1 MDPVRSFRAPWGR
14 LLAIMTLIGCIA
26 LLGVP
31 LMMLSVMPED
41 DLPGIART
49 AMIVFFPLLLGII
62 ALFSIRSF
70 DVMQDGILVRRLF
83 WTNRLLYEDLRSVRV
98 DKDAMKGSIRVMGNG
113 GLFSFSGRYRSRKLG
128 GFTVYATDMKLSVIL
143 RYSDRTVVLTPENP
157 EEFAE
162 LVRQFSSAL

>member
-1 MDPVRSFRAPWGR
+1 MDPVRSFRAPWGK
-14 LLAIMTLIGCIA
+14 LLIIMTALGCVV

-31 LMMLSVMPED
+31 SMMVSVIPQD
-41 DLPGIART
+41 DLPVIARI
-49 AMIVFFPLLLGII
+49 AMILIWPLILGIT

-70 DVMQDGILVRRLF
+70 DIMQDGILVQRLF
-83 WTNRLLYEDLRSVRV
+83 WANRLGYEDLRSVRV

-128 GFTVYATDMKLSVIL
+128 VFTVYATDMKLSVIL
-143 RYSDRTVVLTPENP
+143 RYSDRTVVVTPESP
-157 EEFAE
+157 EEFAD